1 MIFALSVDIYSQKV
15 NLAYGSYDMGEP
27 PLNGF
32 NVHCTAY
39 EDMRPGYVSY
49 YMNHNII
56 YIV

>member
-15 NLAYGSYDMGEP
+15 NLAYGPYDMGEP

-39 EDMRPGYVSY
+39 EDMPP
-49 YMNHNII
+49 
-56 YIV
+56 